1 MRNSQFWQAAWDS
14 PETRSNR
21 FYGQMQKD
29 NRSGC
34 AEGDQYG
41 TRDSLCIPQT
51 ENHQGD
57 RKDGYGGCPPHKP
70 TASHSQNAP
79 SGLKNNHARMT
90 FFTQKD
96 AEFFWVRLEP
106 PFASRRRPP

>member
-57 RKDGYGGCPPHKP
+57 RKDGYGGWPPPRRDPPPPHSPQPGEKKNRGDVPSLP
-70 TASHSQNAP
+70 TTIST
-79 SGLKNNHARMT
+79 T
-90 FFTQKD
+90 F
-96 AEFFWVRLEP
+96 
-106 PFASRRRPP
+106 